1 MQLCTGQIPLQSY
14 LARIGKALTS
24 ICPTSGEAP
33 ETVHHYLIECPTG
46 YSLHRAVHFSP
57 LGRPPPRRLAK
68 LLKTEDAMRTLL
80 TFVNATGRLRQVFGA
95 LPDISEEED

>member
-1 MQLCTGQIPLQSY
+1 MPHRL
-14 LARIGKALTS
+14 LAPQGCAFQPSRS
-24 ICPTSGEAP
+24 
-33 ETVHHYLIECPTG
+33 
-46 YSLHRAVHFSP
+46 
-57 LGRPPPRRLAK
+57 PPPRRLAK